1 VIVANDSIELVR
13 TMGRTSLIMAF
24 NNLLNEIIFI
34 IIDDLGSKNLS
45 LLLRMTRLFITIL
58 IVKFYD
64 MALTYIWIG
73 EEIVLL

>member
-1 VIVANDSIELVR
+1 
-13 TMGRTSLIMAF
+13 MGRTSLIMAF